1 MQSHKDR
8 IVDQFTRQAQPFA
21 RAEPLNAEAAL
32 QLLID
37 ATSAGPEDDVLD
49 VACGPGI
56 VVCAFARV
64 VRQATGIDLT
74 PAMLQ
79 RAQELAAARGLTN
92 VKWHNGDVQA
102 LPFPAATFSIVVSR
116 LAFHHFE
123 DPLAV
128 LAEMRRVC
136 RPGGVVAVA
145 DLVAPVDPRRAA
157 AFHEMER
164 LRDPSHIR
172 ALPQTELQGL
182 FPAIG
187 LPPPKVHGY
196 RLELEFESWLARS
209 FPDPR
214 DVAEIRRRFE
224 DSLCDDGLGLN
235 TRREGGSLLF
245 NHNIAVCVSR
255 CPE

>member
-1 MQSHKDR
+1 MQNHKDR
-8 IVDQFTRQAQPFA
+8 IVDQFTRQAKPFA
-21 RAEPLNAEAAL
+21 SAEPLNAEAAL
-32 QLLID
+32 QLLLD
-37 ATSAGPEDDVLD
+37 VTSAGPEDNLLD

-64 VRQATGIDLT
+64 VRHATGIDLT
-74 PAMLQ
+74 PAMLE
-79 RAQELAAARGLTN
+79 RAQVLAAARGLTN
-92 VKWHNGDVQA
+92 VQWKHGDVQA
-102 LPFPAATFSIVVSR
+102 LPFPDATFSIVVSR

-123 DPLAV
+123 DPAAV

-145 DLVAPVDPRRAA
+145 DLVAPADPGRAT

-172 ALPQTELQGL
+172 ALPRTELLAL
-182 FPAIG
+182 FPTIG
-187 LPPPKVHGY
+187 LPPPEVHGY

-224 DSLCDDGLGLN
+224 DALADDGLGLN
-235 TRREGGSLLF
+235 TRREGGALLF
-245 NHNIAVCVSR
+245 NHNIVICVSR
-255 CPE
+255 CPD